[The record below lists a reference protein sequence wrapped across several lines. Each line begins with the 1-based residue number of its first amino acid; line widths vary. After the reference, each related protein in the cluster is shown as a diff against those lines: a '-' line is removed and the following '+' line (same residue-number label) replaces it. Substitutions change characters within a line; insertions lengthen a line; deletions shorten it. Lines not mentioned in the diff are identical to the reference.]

1 MAYSSPILESL
12 NDFAL
17 KTHVGSNTL
26 PGNSSFR
33 RCLNHPV
40 LSQGNSY
47 PDHLFQSARRLLHR
61 IALNDGS
68 RGDDRRWISIDI
80 IMAEVEY

>member
-1 MAYSSPILESL
+1 
-12 NDFAL
+12 
-17 KTHVGSNTL
+17 
-26 PGNSSFR
+26 
-33 RCLNHPV
+33 

-68 RGDDRRWISIDI
+68 RGDDRANARTIFR
-80 IMAEVEY
+80 ACELY